1 MSPERAPIFLARRA
15 YRHRRLGD
23 AARLLPLIGAVLIC
37 IPLLWRNG
45 DAAIATTTVM
55 FYLFGLWIALAV
67 IAGVISRYLRPSDT
81 EDGPRDPGEM

>member
-1 MSPERAPIFLARRA
+1 MSPERAPVFLARRA

-23 AARLLPLIGAVLIC
+23 AARLLPIIGVILIC

-45 DAAIATTTVM
+45 DAAIATTSVM

-67 IAGVISRYLRPSDT
+67 LAGVISRYLRPSDS
-81 EDGPRDPGEM
+81 EDRRRDPGEM

>member
-1 MSPERAPIFLARRA
+1 MSPERAPVFVARRA
-15 YRHRRLGD
+15 YRQRRLAD
-23 AARLLPLIGAVLIC
+23 AARLLPIIGAVLFC

-67 IAGVISRYLRPSDT
+67 IAGVISRFLRPSDT